1 MALDKISFKIISG
14 QIELGGES
22 DHIVG
27 IFINGRE
34 LLDIVAELENA
45 HLKGGYMEYIHQ
57 TAKELYGNLVPDDDE
72 LKEWQEE
79 YGTEILCCT
88 CGIIEDSSPT
98 VFIEK
103 DEQYVY
109 WKALGHN
116 QIDTEHYYFP
126 LNYVFDRKQYEQA
139 LEELKKFAEDK
150 SVY

>member
-1 MALDKISFKIISG
+1 MTDKLSFKIIAG
-14 QIELGGES
+14 QIELGGTS

-27 IFINGRE
+27 VFINDSE
-34 LLDIVAELENA
+34 LLDIVADLENEN
-45 HLKGGYMEYIHQ
+45 LKNGYMGYIHQ
-57 TAKELYGNLVPDDDE
+57 TASELYSNLIPDNDE

-79 YGTEILCCT
+79 YGTEILCCV
-88 CGIIEDSSPT
+88 CGTVGCGSPT

-103 DEQYVY
+103 DERYVF

-116 QIDTEHYYFP
+116 QIDKEDYYFS